1 MNNYDKNKRNDRR
14 NPRRGRNFNNHQKN
28 DTTQEVTQEIDHK
41 KVLENVNQ
49 VKVELT
55 QTNSYTRNL
64 DPLNEGYRMPAMTM
78 FDANEE
84 EFTLGNEKN
93 VKIYITLPSL
103 QERSHM
109 DEIEKLEIILK
120 DFPSL
125 NCYLITNEPVFTQTR
140 LTQSRK
146 LEKFRILSDFKNREF
161 ARNTGTY
168 IYEIS
173 SLVKSVFIVDRSD
186 RILYVKYFED
196 LNEGF
201 DLNTIN
207 RFIQNAIE

>member
-1 MNNYDKNKRNDRR
+1 MNNNDKNKRNDRR
-14 NPRRGRNFNNHQKN
+14 NPRRGHNFNNHQKN
-28 DTTQEVTQEIDHK
+28 DTTQESTQNIDHK
-41 KVLENVNQ
+41 KILENEKQ

-64 DPLNEGYRMPAMTM
+64 DPLNEGYRMPAMAL
-78 FDANEE
+78 FDTNEE
-84 EFTLGNEKN
+84 EYTLGNEKN
-93 VKIYITLPSL
+93 IKVYITLPSM
-103 QERSHM
+103 QERSNL
-109 DEIEKLEIILK
+109 DEIEKLEILLK
-120 DFPSL
+120 EFTSL

-173 SLVKSVFIVDRSD
+173 ALVKSIFIVDRND

-196 LNEGF
+196 LKEKF
-201 DLNTIN
+201 DFNIIN
-207 RFIQNAIE
+207 DFLQNAIE